1 MRARDPAK
9 ERAVRDHAIE
19 MVVTNGFDGLSM
31 QKLADKAGVSP
42 ATIYIYF
49 KDREDLLLR
58 LYEEENARMAEVTL
72 AGFDPAMH
80 FADGLKVQWKNR
92 ARYCIE
98 HPRPAHFLEQMRYSP
113 LASRC
118 EKLKHPFVAAMRT
131 FVENAI
137 RRGELARMPVEV
149 YWSVAFAPLYQL
161 LKFHVNGR
169 GMPGTER
176 FVLDDAILEQTLA
189 LVLKA
194 LKPERGSHVPS

>member
-1 MRARDPAK
+1 MRSRDPAK
-9 ERAVRDHAIE
+9 ERAIRDHAID
-19 MVVTNGFDGLSM
+19 MVVKDGFDGLSM

-49 KDREDLLLR
+49 DDREDLLLQI
-58 LYEEENARMAEVTL
+58 YDEENLRMAEVTM
-72 AGFDPAMH
+72 AGFDPEMH
-80 FADGLKVQWKNR
+80 FAEGLRLQWRNR
-92 ARYCIE
+92 ARYCME

-113 LASRC
+113 LAARC
-118 EKLKHPFVAAMRT
+118 EQLKHPFVVVMRT

-161 LKFHVNGR
+161 LKFHINGR
-169 GMPGTER
+169 GMPGTKR
-176 FVLDDAILEQTLA
+176 FVLDDDILEQTLK

-194 LKPERGSHVPS
+194 LKPEKGSHVHA